1 MAKESD
7 VYLKRL
13 RADEELL
20 IRRNYEHLFGVSLN
34 KIIAD
39 VDTYTELN
47 QEWDNELRRMYLFM
61 SIVADEQHKKDI
73 EDIFSKQFYPYYMIR
88 NEDAKPLKAQKDLI
102 IDALRMIYTGTVSK
116 LDNTIPITMS
126 SESGISQSVQLIA
139 GKLNVGDIDIKK
151 KPDSDMNKGKNNLYL
166 EIKNFHLY
174 HLTLPML
181 DHFEELRKG
190 VIATNIDPQ
199 LSHGIENL
207 KATLLSI
214 ADTDEDRLDMLVMSN
229 TGYTQESLV
238 IENGMIELQ

>member
-1 MAKESD
+1 
-7 VYLKRL
+7 
-13 RADEELL
+13 
-20 IRRNYEHLFGVSLN
+20 
-34 KIIAD
+34 
-39 VDTYTELN
+39 
-47 QEWDNELRRMYLFM
+47 
-61 SIVADEQHKKDI
+61 
-73 EDIFSKQFYPYYMIR
+73 MIR